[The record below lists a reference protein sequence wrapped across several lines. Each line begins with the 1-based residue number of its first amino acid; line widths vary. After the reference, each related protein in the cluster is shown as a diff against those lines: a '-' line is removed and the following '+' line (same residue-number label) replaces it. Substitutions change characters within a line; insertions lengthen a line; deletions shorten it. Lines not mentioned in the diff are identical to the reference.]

1 MKTKKEEVLLLQI
14 RRVEK
19 NRWDK
24 KFLTHFFSVWFFIID
39 FEPFFDHNNQ
49 NPTKFTKSVCL
60 APALSLIPEKYKTK
74 GEQRFRC
81 VSGQIHQRNVHPW
94 RHRGDTIRCCEVFT
108 VPSVFLSG
116 LLLLSRIKFPFFPKK
131 NPFLSFSE
139 LIWSRPL
146 IRDSREIQLL
156 FWSTVCET

>member
-1 MKTKKEEVLLLQI
+1 MKTKEEVLLLQI

-19 NRWDK
+19 IAETIFDS
-24 KFLTHFFSVWFFIID
+24 FFSVWFFIW
-39 FEPFFDHNNQ
+39 FEPALFFHNNKS
-49 NPTKFTKSVCL
+49 NKIKKSVCL

-81 VSGQIHQRNVHPW
+81 VSGQIHQRKVHPW
-94 RHRGDTIRCCEVFT
+94 RHRGDERCCEVFT

-116 LLLLSRIKFPFFPKK
+116 LLLSRIKFPFFQKK